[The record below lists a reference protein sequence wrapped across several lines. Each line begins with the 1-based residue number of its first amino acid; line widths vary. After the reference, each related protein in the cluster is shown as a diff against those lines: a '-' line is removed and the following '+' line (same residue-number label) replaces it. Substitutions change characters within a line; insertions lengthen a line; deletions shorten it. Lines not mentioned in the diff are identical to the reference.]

1 MTVALIVLGTLG
13 LLFVVSAVLPRWLDA
28 RARYERVT
36 EFERRY
42 LAHEAGDES
51 QRPWLI
57 ARRAEMQRD
66 AQKLGRG
73 HMVIAPPPAVGG
85 HVTQHAYFGE
95 LFDETPYALMVQ
107 GDDFL
112 KNELATIA
120 HELEGQ
126 TRRAKR
132 NMLNPW
138 AWLRLSFEQVVGLPR
153 YIIKRAGFSAAAAD
167 SKAARI
173 VTVLWSVVVGIA
185 GIGSFVLALLAALDA

>member
-1 MTVALIVLGTLG
+1 MTVALIVLGALA

-28 RARYERVT
+28 RARRRRVT

-51 QRPWLI
+51 ERPWLI
-57 ARRAEMQRD
+57 ARRTEMQRD

-73 HMVIAPPPAVGG
+73 LITIAPPPAVGG

-95 LFDETPYALMVQ
+95 LFDETPYALMVMR
-107 GDDFL
+107 DDFL
-112 KNELATIA
+112 QNELATIG

-153 YIIKRAGFSAAAAD
+153 YIIKQAGFSEAAD

-173 VTVLWSVVVGIA
+173 VTVLWSVLVGVA
-185 GIGSFVLALLAALDA
+185 GIGSFVLALLTALD